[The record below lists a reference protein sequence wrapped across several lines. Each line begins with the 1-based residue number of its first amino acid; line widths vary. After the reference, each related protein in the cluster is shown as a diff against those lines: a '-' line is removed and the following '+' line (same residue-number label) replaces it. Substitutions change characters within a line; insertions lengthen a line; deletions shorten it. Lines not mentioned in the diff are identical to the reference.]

1 MVTFCAEFNS
11 NFENWWLFWVY
22 FLKSISSTKTGNLK
36 VFQFDSRN
44 NYGFLYRISILNF
57 PNYQQKKILLKVE
70 RLKDFSPLF
79 CTVILIWQSLLKLR
93 RRKNLLICVGNT
105 PLFTQIARRRWL
117 GLSLDEFKFCMSNQ
131 NFSLVFKFSLFCDS
145 ICQFFYGTSNK
156 TLFKHFEQLSEN
168 KAPF

>member
-79 CTVILIWQSLLKLR
+79 CTVILIWRSLLKLS
-93 RRKNLLICVGNT
+93 RRKKPSHLCWKYPLVYPDCPKEVTWTKFRWVRILHEQSKLLPRV
-105 PLFTQIARRRWL
+105 
-117 GLSLDEFKFCMSNQ
+117 
-131 NFSLVFKFSLFCDS
+131 
-145 ICQFFYGTSNK
+145 
-156 TLFKHFEQLSEN
+156 
-168 KAPF
+168 